1 MNKAIVKIQRDYG
14 DYTNKT
20 YTFWTDIE
28 DLKAGDIVMVLTQYG
43 IQLALFVEYDKSKF
57 EPNNI
62 LLFKISGPKITIR
75 KKEVKDKLVNSKLKE
90 MNNFLA
96 KIYEI

>member
-14 DYTNKT
+14 DYTSQT

-43 IQLALFVEYDKSKF
+43 IQLALFVEYDKSEF

-62 LLFKISGPKITIR
+62 LLFRISGPKISFR